1 MNVHAEPPAVG
12 AAVRHRRRLALRRK
26 PRNPYLDW
34 LGRELGSIAD
44 GLDIDP
50 LRKRYMHSRYVNQV
64 VWMEGKA
71 DEARRR
77 YVRLR
82 LITVVGAVIVPALV
96 GLNSD
101 DGAVEA
107 ATIALSLIVAVSAAV
122 EQFFHFGERWQ
133 HYRRN
138 VERLKAEGWRYFELT
153 DGYDAAGAT
162 HESAFP
168 RFARRVEAILQ
179 EETDVFI
186 SEVAAERRQGQ
197 GQPEA

>member
-1 MNVHAEPPAVG
+1 VNVHAEPSPASP
-12 AAVRHRRRLALRRK
+12 AAPRHRRLALRRK
-26 PRNPYLDW
+26 KRNPYLDW
-34 LGRELGSIAD
+34 LKGDLGSIAD
-44 GLDIDP
+44 GLELEP
-50 LRKRYMHSRYVNQV
+50 LRMRYMHSRYVDQV

-71 DEARRR
+71 DDARRK

-82 LITVVGAVIVPALV
+82 LMTVVGAVIVPVLV

-101 DGAVEA
+101 DTWLEA
-107 ATIALSLIVAVSAAV
+107 ATVALSLVVAVSAAV

-138 VERLKAEGWRYFELT
+138 VERLKSEGWRYFELT
-153 DGYDAAGAT
+153 DGHAAT

-168 RFARRVEAILQ
+168 EFARRVEAILQ

-186 SEVAAERRQGQ
+186 SEVTAERKQGQ
-197 GQPEA
+197 SPPG

>member
-1 MNVHAEPPAVG
+1 MNAHAEPVR
-12 AAVRHRRRLALRRK
+12 AATPRRRFSLRRK
-26 PRNPYLDW
+26 KANPYLDW
-34 LGRELGSIAD
+34 LKGEFGSIAD
-44 GLDIDP
+44 GLELEP
-50 LRKRYMHSRYVNQV
+50 LRKRYMRSRFVDQL

-71 DEARRR
+71 DEARRH

-82 LITVVGAVIVPALV
+82 LVTVVGAVTVPVLI

-101 DGAVEA
+101 DRWLEA
-107 ATIALSLIVAVSAAV
+107 ATVGLSLIVAVSAAI

-153 DGYDAAGAT
+153 DGYDGAGVT

-168 RFARRVEAILQ
+168 RFSRRVEAILQ
-179 EETDVFI
+179 EETDAFI
-186 SEVAAERRQGQ
+186 SEVAAERQQGQ
-197 GQPEA
+197 SRPGA

>member
-1 MNVHAEPPAVG
+1 MNVHAEPTAVPA
-12 AAVRHRRRLALRRK
+12 APARRRRLSLRTR
-26 PRNPYLDW
+26 RNPYLGW
-34 LGRELGSIAD
+34 LKSEFGSIAD
-44 GLDIDP
+44 TLELDP
-50 LRKRYMHSRYVNQV
+50 LRVRYMHSRYVDQL

-82 LITVVGAVIVPALV
+82 LVTVVGAVIVPVLI
-96 GLNSD
+96 GLNRD
-101 DGAVEA
+101 EGWMEA
-107 ATIALSLIVAVSAAV
+107 ATVGLSLIVAVSAAI
-122 EQFFHFGERWQ
+122 EQFFHYGERWQ

-153 DGYDAAGAT
+153 DAAPGAT

-168 RFARRVEAILQ
+168 DFARRVEAILQ

-186 SEVAAERRQGQ
+186 SEVAAERQQGQ
-197 GQPEA
+197 AGPEA

>member
-1 MNVHAEPPAVG
+1 MNVHAEPV
-12 AAVRHRRRLALRRK
+12 AATTPRRRLSLRRK
-26 PRNPYLDW
+26 KANAYLDW
-34 LGRELGSIAD
+34 LKGEFGSIAD
-44 GLDIDP
+44 GLELEP
-50 LRKRYMHSRYVNQV
+50 LRKRYMRSRYVDQL

-71 DEARRR
+71 DEARRH

-82 LITVVGAVIVPALV
+82 LITVVGAVIVPVLI
-96 GLNSD
+96 GLSSD
-101 DGAVEA
+101 DGWVEA
-107 ATIALSLIVAVSAAV
+107 ATVGLSLIVAVSAAI

-153 DGYDAAGAT
+153 DGYRRAGAT

-168 RFARRVEAILQ
+168 RFSRRIEAILQ

-186 SEVAAERRQGQ
+186 SEVAAERQQEQDRQ
-197 GQPEA
+197 ED